1 VYLVLNHGA
10 FGWSVRHPDTRGLFK
25 RDTEVVEHPRVC
37 LRIYKD
43 RRDLAAKLLGNTL
56 LKKEKEKNSVA

>member
-1 VYLVLNHGA
+1 MYLVLDHA
-10 FGWSVRHPDTRGLFK
+10 ALGWSVRHPDTRGLVK

-37 LRIYKD
+37 LRFYKD

-56 LKKEKEKNSVA
+56 LTKEKEKKSMV